1 MIKCLKVD
9 VFDLCNIY
17 YKTKRKCV
25 GLPTIDVCDR
35 PNSCHRLLKKS
46 GLVELFLNIG
56 AWSYKGDKVF
66 GFWFNCKITDTD
78 IRDAISLNKQIWWH

>member
-1 MIKCLKVD
+1 MFESRCFRLVQYILQ
-9 VFDLCNIY
+9 N
-17 YKTKRKCV
+17 TKKMCRIANYWR
-25 GLPTIDVCDR
+25 LWETEFLSQTIE
-35 PNSCHRLLKKS
+35 KS